1 MPELLLGIA
10 VLVGLL
16 ILLRLFVTTSPSA
29 IVRAL
34 RHIGT
39 GVLALAGLTV
49 AIVGRRVDLGL
60 LLGSMAWG
68 LYTNGHLWPHGWPIY
83 GRRFGGA
90 YSRGRSRGAPRS
102 GQTSRVATSWIEIEL
117 QHDTGEMQGNV
128 LQGAHKGRALS
139 ALSPDDLLGLYD
151 ESSTDPET
159 ARLLEAYMDRRLGP
173 EWRERRQQKP
183 DEESKPRGRRDSN
196 MSREEAY
203 RVLGL
208 SSGASEDEIRAAHK
222 KLMMQNHP
230 DRGGSDYLASKI
242 NEAKDVLLG

>member
-1 MPELLLGIA
+1 MPEILLGVAI
-10 VLVGLL
+10 LVGLL
-16 ILLRLFVTTSPSA
+16 VLLRLFVTTSPSA

-34 RHIGT
+34 RNV
-39 GVLALAGLTV
+39 GVATLGLGGIAV
-49 AIVGRRVDLGL
+49 AVIFRRVDLGL

-68 LYTNGHLWPHGWPIY
+68 LYTNGHLWPSGWPIY
-83 GRRFGGA
+83 GRRFGGT

-117 QHDTGEMQGNV
+117 AHDTGEMQGIV
-128 LQGAHKGRALS
+128 LQGTRKGRALA
-139 ALSPDDLLGLYD
+139 ALSPDDLLGLYN
-151 ESSTDPET
+151 EASADPET
-159 ARLLEAYMDRRLGP
+159 ARLLEAYIDRRLGP
-173 EWRERRQQKP
+173 EWRERAQARP
-183 DEESKPRGRRDSN
+183 EEETKPRGRRDSS

-208 SSGASEDEIRAAHK
+208 SAGASEDEIRAAHK